1 MMTQRLT
8 ERIQH
13 KLLIKLMEF
22 NYTIEY
28 KKSKENTIDDAL
40 SRKDHDISTISS
52 VVPLWVSNI
61 ENSYKDDQHLTNII
75 QQLAMNDQAVPH
87 YNLHTGI
94 VRYRCRICIG
104 DSKELKTNILS
115 SMHSSAIGGHWGVR
129 ATYHRVKKIFYWP
142 HLKKEVEAFIAEHP
156 IYQRA
161 KGEHCKNP
169 GLLFTTTYTSN
180 SMDFHFYGLYRGLP
194 KSGNKNCILVV
205 VDRLTKYSHFQPLL
219 HPFIAQMVA
228 QLFMDQVFKLHGTP
242 VAIVIDRDIIFRSK
256 IW

>member
-115 SMHSSAIGGHWGVR
+115 SMHSSAIGGH
-129 ATYHRVKKIFYWP
+129 
-142 HLKKEVEAFIAEHP
+142 
-156 IYQRA
+156 
-161 KGEHCKNP
+161 
-169 GLLFTTTYTSN
+169 
-180 SMDFHFYGLYRGLP
+180 
-194 KSGNKNCILVV
+194 
-205 VDRLTKYSHFQPLL
+205 
-219 HPFIAQMVA
+219 
-228 QLFMDQVFKLHGTP
+228 
-242 VAIVIDRDIIFRSK
+242 
-256 IW
+256 